1 MGRYWKLIAGYDAE
15 TATYSECAKSGMASP
30 YSPGE
35 NARLIGLRVVSN
47 RDAATTLQ
55 NHVQFKLTCDT
66 FKPNSIECG
75 GQGSG
80 LQTAP
85 ALSGGVNA
93 VNDWEVNQPVQAG
106 VPITIEARNVTAD
119 TPITVDCL
127 LYGLFD
133 NGGS

>member
-1 MGRYWKLIAGYDAE
+1 MAGYDAE
-15 TATYSECAKSGMASP
+15 STTFSECAKTGMASP
-30 YSPGE
+30 YMPVE
-35 NARLIGLRVVSN
+35 NARLVGLRVVSN

-55 NHVQFKLTCDT
+55 NHVQFKLTSAT
-66 FKPNSIECG
+66 FRPNSIEVG

-93 VNDWEVNQPVQAG
+93 VNDWDVSQDVNSG
-106 VPITIEARNVTAD
+106 TPIVIEARNITAD
-119 TPITVDCL
+119 TPVTVDCL

-133 NGGS
+133 NGGK